1 MDILNIIMLIG
12 GLAFFLYGMR
22 VMSGGLEKMA
32 GSRLEKLLRSATGN
46 RFKGLLLGAGI
57 TVAIQSSSALTVML
71 VGLVNSGIMQ
81 VGQTIGPI
89 LGAHV
94 GTTLTAWILSLS
106 GITSD
111 NVYIQLLKP
120 ENFSPL
126 FAMLGILLIMMGKK
140 NKQKDIGSV
149 FVGFAVLMYG
159 MVLMQQAMS
168 PLAKSDAMVGLL
180 EFMKNPILGL
190 LGGTVFTGLIQSS
203 AASVGI
209 LQSLSNADNI
219 EITCAMA
226 IPVIAGLNIGTCVT
240 ALISSIGV
248 SKDARKVALVH
259 ILSNAVGAVVC
270 LALFY
275 LCDAV
280 FHFEF
285 MNQPVDAVTI
295 ALIHTIF
302 NIATTILWLPFFK
315 LLEGLANLLVRD
327 KKNKEV
333 FLDERLLLS
342 PAFAITE
349 CEARM
354 QEMAELSRDSIV
366 AALDLL
372 NGYDE
377 EIAGKILE
385 SEEKVDHY
393 EDKLGSYLVKLAGSD
408 FSDEDTKRVSRML
421 HAIGDMERLSDHA
434 VNILKAAEEMHQKEL
449 SFSEDAQKEMSTV
462 TAALRDILNLTFE
475 SFLNNDVQIASHVEP
490 LEQVIDSLT
499 AEVKD
504 RHVERLQR
512 GACTINGGFVLSD
525 LLNNFERVS
534 DHCSNIAVN
543 VIQLQHRT
551 YATHTYLNSIKT
563 GESEEFNEEFREYTE
578 KYTLE
583 AKPEA

>member
-140 NKQKDIGSV
+140 NKQKDVGSV
-149 FVGFAVLMYG
+149 LVGFAVLMYG

-168 PLAKSDAMVGLL
+168 PLAQSDAMEGLL
-180 EFMKNPILGL
+180 KFMKNPILGL

-203 AASVGI
+203 AASIGI
-209 LQSLSNADNI
+209 LQSLSIADNI
-219 EITCAMA
+219 EITYAMA
-226 IPVIAGLNIGTCVT
+226 IPVVAGLNIGTCVT

-248 SKDARKVALVH
+248 SKDARKVALIH
-259 ILSNAVGAVVC
+259 ILSNAIGAIVC

-275 LCDAV
+275 LGNAA
-280 FHFEF
+280 FRFEF
-285 MNQPVDAVTI
+285 MTQPVDAVTI
-295 ALIHTIF
+295 ALIHTVF

-333 FLDERLLLS
+333 FLDERLLRS
-342 PAFAITE
+342 PAFAIAE
-349 CEARM
+349 CEVRM
-354 QEMAELSRDSIV
+354 QEMAVLSRDSIL
-366 AALDLL
+366 ASLDLL

-377 EIAGKILE
+377 KIAEKILE
-385 SEEKVDHY
+385 SEDSVDRY
-393 EDKLGSYLVKLAGSD
+393 EDKLGSYLVKLSGSD

-449 SFSEDAQKEMSTV
+449 SFSEDAQREMSTV
-462 TAALRDILNLTFE
+462 TAALREILELTFD
-475 SFLNNDVQIASHVEP
+475 SFLNNDVHIAAHVEP

-563 GESEEFNEEFREYTE
+563 GESEEFNEEFRGYAE

-583 AKPEA
+583 VKPEA